1 MEGEKKILVLG
12 GNAKMIDLVKTAQG
26 MGMYVIVADW
36 YDTKRSPA
44 KLIANEYWNDS
55 IQDYDTLSKK
65 IIDNNVNG
73 IITSITDS
81 YLEPYRILC
90 ERTGLPCYATKKS
103 LDISVSKVLFKEMCQ
118 RYDVPVARKYNVGP
132 EEDKI
137 KSLPYPVIVKPVDG
151 SGSRGF
157 HIINKAEDFE
167 RFYTNALSFSPSKNV
182 LVEDYIPYDATII
195 HYTMIDGK
203 CYYSGMTDKYSCR
216 FAENG
221 ASVMGLQLMPSKGE
235 AEYLKTLDANVRRM
249 FESEGF
255 QNGPIWIEAFYDGKK
270 RFVFNEMG
278 YRFGGSLTYFP
289 VRYFYGIDQLK
300 LLLSFAV
307 GEKTNVSI
315 IQQPINETQLY
326 CILPIHIK
334 PGKICR
340 VEGEQELMRNKKVY
354 AYAPGHLLGDEIQAW
369 GSAQQVFAY
378 LHVIYSDIKDL
389 KQTLEHILETLR
401 AFDENNNQMLY
412 TLFDINK
419 LTTN

>member
-1 MEGEKKILVLG
+1 MEGVKKILVLG
-12 GNAKMIDLVKTAQG
+12 GNAKMIDMVETAQR
-26 MGMYVIVADW
+26 MGLYTIVADW

-44 KLIANEYWNDS
+44 KLVADEYWDIS
-55 IQDYDTLSKK
+55 IQDYDILYNRIKEEG
-65 IIDNNVNG
+65 VNG
-73 IITSITDS
+73 VITSITDS

-90 ERTGLPCYATKKS
+90 EKTGLPCYATKKA
-103 LDISVSKVLFKEMCQ
+103 LDISVSKVLFKDMCV
-118 RYDVPVARKYNVGP
+118 RYGVPVAQKYEVGLVN
-132 EEDKI
+132 DSF
-137 KSLPYPVIVKPVDG
+137 KSLPYPIIVKPVDG

-157 HIINKAEDFE
+157 HVISKSDEFE
-167 RFYTNALSFSPSKNV
+167 KYYTNALSFSPSKRV
-182 LVEDYIPYDATII
+182 LVEDYIPFDAAIV

-203 CYYSGMTDKYSCR
+203 CYFSGITDKYSCR

-235 AEYLKTLDANVRRM
+235 TEYLKSLDARVRKM

-255 QNGPIWIEAFYDGKK
+255 QNGPIWIETFFDGKE

-289 VRYFYGIDQLK
+289 VRYYWGIDQLK
-300 LLLSFAV
+300 LLLSYAI
-307 GEKTNVSI
+307 GEKPIVQ
-315 IQQPINETQLY
+315 IQKAEGKRSY

-340 VEGEQELMRNKKVY
+340 IEGEKDVKRNNDVY

-378 LHVIYSDIKDL
+378 LHVLYDDL
-389 KQTLEHILETLR
+389 AGLKKTLTGVMETLK
-401 AFDENNNQMLY
+401 AFDEDGNQLLY
-412 TLFDINK
+412 TLFDFNK
-419 LTTN
+419 LETI